1 MELKIGKIYEV
12 RLGPKHNYSRI
23 KAKYLE
29 NSLNGCAVEMIA
41 PLKWNGSYHTVA
53 FNREL
58 KQKYGHGI
66 NFLVERKQILREVK

>member
-1 MELKIGKIYEV
+1 MELKIGETYEV
-12 RLGPKHNYSRI
+12 RLGPKHNNSHI

-29 NSLNGCAVEMIA
+29 NSLNGCSIEMIT
-41 PLKWNGSYHTVA
+41 PLKCNGSYHTLA

-66 NFLVERKQILREVK
+66 VFLVERKQILREVK